1 MSKEEPTQ
9 LANTIRN
16 RPVMNDHYI
25 EVSYIIIRE
34 LRTCPL
40 EIVHDIIKGKW
51 KTMIIYQLK
60 NGNTSLAQLERD
72 IDGITQKMLLQH
84 LRELQ
89 SCAIVDKI
97 KTEGYPLHVEYFLTD
112 RGRKLLEAVLIMQE
126 IGIEF
131 MVEWGQTELLDRK
144 GINYK
149 K

>member
-1 MSKEEPTQ
+1 
-9 LANTIRN
+9 
-16 RPVMNDHYI
+16 
-25 EVSYIIIRE
+25 
-34 LRTCPL
+34 
-40 EIVHDIIKGKW
+40 
-51 KTMIIYQLK
+51 MIIYQLK

-89 SCAIVDKI
+89 SCGIVDKI

-126 IGIEF
+126 IGIEY
-131 MVEWGQTELLDRK
+131 MVEWRQTDLLDRK
-144 GINYK
+144 GIIYK

>member
-1 MSKEEPTQ
+1 MH
-9 LANTIRN
+9 
-16 RPVMNDHYI
+16 DHHI

-34 LRTCPL
+34 ICTCPL

-60 NGNTSLAQLERD
+60 DGNTSLAQLERD
-72 IDGITQKMLLQH
+72 IDGITQKMLLEH

-89 SCAIVDKI
+89 SSAIVDKI
-97 KTEGYPLHVEYFLTD
+97 KMEGYPLRVEYFLTD

-126 IGIEF
+126 VGIEF
-131 MVEWGQTELLDRK
+131 MVERGQTELLDRK

>member
-1 MSKEEPTQ
+1 M
-9 LANTIRN
+9 
-16 RPVMNDHYI
+16 
-25 EVSYIIIRE
+25 IIRGIC
-34 LRTCPL
+34 TCPL

-89 SCAIVDKI
+89 SCTIVDKI

-131 MVEWGQTELLDRK
+131 MVERGQTDLLDRK